1 MCKYD
6 SKVAKYWHEFQT
18 KRQRINEK
26 KNKLVPNLPESIND
40 L

>member
-6 SKVAKYWHEFQT
+6 SKVAKYWYEFQT
-18 KRQRINEK
+18 NRQRIDEK
-26 KNKLVPNLPESIND
+26 KKLVPNLIESIND